1 MLSFET
7 RFLADEFC
15 YDGTQLAPH
24 WIYRTTGKLGDGL
37 VAFLGPAD
45 VTLDHM
51 VDLEDVA
58 KRAPIASAR
67 MLHFVGEWFR
77 DSLEVGVL
85 LQHLFVGEIY
95 EELLERGMKS
105 LRRRGNDIYFEERK
119 LSVSIATRSPVSV
132 LMHAAVNVTSEGT
145 PIATSNLT
153 EMGVEPREFASRIL
167 KRFAEDYAVWQ
178 TARVK
183 VIPR

>member
-7 RFLADEFC
+7 RILDGEIL

-24 WIYRTTGKLGDGL
+24 WIYRKTGKLGDAL
-37 VAFLGPAD
+37 VAFTGPAD
-45 VTLDHM
+45 VSLEHM

-58 KRAPIASAR
+58 KKAPIASAR

-85 LQHLFVGEIY
+85 LQHLFVNEIY
-95 EELLERGMKS
+95 ETLLERGVKTLS
-105 LRRRGNDIYFEERK
+105 RRGNDIYFDGRK

-132 LMHAAVNVTSEGT
+132 LMHAAVNLTSEGT
-145 PIATSNLT
+145 PIPTSNLA
-153 EMGVEPREFASRIL
+153 EMGIEPLEFARTIL
-167 KRFAEDYAVWQ
+167 GRFSDDYALWQ

>member
-1 MLSFET
+1 MLTFET
-7 RFLADEFC
+7 RILNEELC

-24 WIYRTTGKLGDGL
+24 WIFRKTGKLGDAV
-37 VAFLGPAD
+37 VAFVGPAD
-45 VTLDHM
+45 VSLDHM

-58 KRAPIASAR
+58 KQAPIASAK

-85 LQHLFVGEIY
+85 LQHLFVNEIY
-95 EELLERGMKS
+95 EELLESGVKNLS
-105 LRRRGNDIYFEERK
+105 RRGNDIYFDGRK

-132 LMHAAVNVTSEGT
+132 LMHAAVNITSEGT
-145 PIATSNLT
+145 PIPTSNLT
-153 EMGVEPREFASRIL
+153 EMGIRPLELAERVLRRFSEDFAI
-167 KRFAEDYAVWQ
+167 WQ

-183 VIPR
+183 VTPR

>member
-7 RFLADEFC
+7 RLLAEEFC

-24 WIYRTTGKLGDGL
+24 WIYRTTGKLGDSL

-58 KRAPIASAR
+58 KKAPIASAR

-85 LQHLFVGEIY
+85 LQHLFVNEIY
-95 EELLERGMKS
+95 EELLESGVKP
-105 LRRRGNDIYFEERK
+105 LRRRGNDIYFDGRK

-145 PIATSNLT
+145 PVPTSNLT
-153 EMGVEPREFASRIL
+153 EMGIEPRAFAEKIL
-167 KRFAEDYAVWQ
+167 KRFSDDYCVWQ